1 MDVEIKEKEN
11 RRHVGRNLQRIRV
24 YLGMKQ
30 EALAADLGVNQQVIS
45 KIEKQEEIEEG
56 FLKRIAEVLG
66 ISEEVIKDFDVEKTI
81 FNINHHNYKD
91 ANISEGATTYAIVQ
105 QINPLEKIVELY
117 ERLLKSEQD
126 KIEILKKYMKPLY
139 RSLGVYLPL
148 ITTNCAVLG
157 VALNCVTYDYNLLEG
172 VVYGF
177 STAFGF
183 FIAIVL
189 MAGIREKI
197 EYNDIPKTFRGTAI
211 VLITACLMSI
221 AFMGFSGMI

>member
-30 EALAADLGVNQQVIS
+30 EALAADLGVNQQIIS

-56 FLKRIAEVLG
+56 FLKRIAEELG

-126 KIEILKKYMKPLY
+126 KIEILKKYMK
-139 RSLGVYLPL
+139 
-148 ITTNCAVLG
+148 
-157 VALNCVTYDYNLLEG
+157 
-172 VVYGF
+172 
-177 STAFGF
+177 
-183 FIAIVL
+183 
-189 MAGIREKI
+189 
-197 EYNDIPKTFRGTAI
+197 
-211 VLITACLMSI
+211 
-221 AFMGFSGMI
+221 

>member
-66 ISEEVIKDFDVEKTI
+66 ISEEVIKDFDIEKTI

-126 KIEILKKYMKPLY
+126 KIELLKKHMK
-139 RSLGVYLPL
+139 
-148 ITTNCAVLG
+148 
-157 VALNCVTYDYNLLEG
+157 
-172 VVYGF
+172 
-177 STAFGF
+177 
-183 FIAIVL
+183 
-189 MAGIREKI
+189 
-197 EYNDIPKTFRGTAI
+197 
-211 VLITACLMSI
+211 
-221 AFMGFSGMI
+221 

>member
-66 ISEEVIKDFDVEKTI
+66 ISEEVIKDLDVEKTI

-126 KIEILKKYMKPLY
+126 KIEILKKYIK
-139 RSLGVYLPL
+139 
-148 ITTNCAVLG
+148 
-157 VALNCVTYDYNLLEG
+157 
-172 VVYGF
+172 
-177 STAFGF
+177 
-183 FIAIVL
+183 
-189 MAGIREKI
+189 
-197 EYNDIPKTFRGTAI
+197 
-211 VLITACLMSI
+211 
-221 AFMGFSGMI
+221 

>member
-30 EALAADLGVNQQVIS
+30 EALAADLGVNQQIIS

-66 ISEEVIKDFDVEKTI
+66 ISEGVIKDFDVEKTI

-126 KIEILKKYMKPLY
+126 KIEILKKYMK
-139 RSLGVYLPL
+139 
-148 ITTNCAVLG
+148 
-157 VALNCVTYDYNLLEG
+157 
-172 VVYGF
+172 
-177 STAFGF
+177 
-183 FIAIVL
+183 
-189 MAGIREKI
+189 
-197 EYNDIPKTFRGTAI
+197 
-211 VLITACLMSI
+211 
-221 AFMGFSGMI
+221 

>member
-30 EALAADLGVNQQVIS
+30 EALAADLGVNQQIIS

-66 ISEEVIKDFDVEKTI
+66 GSEEVIKDFDVEKTI

-126 KIEILKKYMKPLY
+126 KIEILKKYMK
-139 RSLGVYLPL
+139 
-148 ITTNCAVLG
+148 
-157 VALNCVTYDYNLLEG
+157 
-172 VVYGF
+172 
-177 STAFGF
+177 
-183 FIAIVL
+183 
-189 MAGIREKI
+189 
-197 EYNDIPKTFRGTAI
+197 
-211 VLITACLMSI
+211 
-221 AFMGFSGMI
+221 

>member
-1 MDVEIKEKEN
+1 MDVEVKNKAN
-11 RRHVGRNLQRIRV
+11 RRHVGHNLQKIRV
-24 YLGMKQ
+24 YFGMKQ
-30 EALAADLGVNQQVIS
+30 EASDLGVNQQVIS

-126 KIEILKKYMKPLY
+126 KIEILKKYMK
-139 RSLGVYLPL
+139 
-148 ITTNCAVLG
+148 
-157 VALNCVTYDYNLLEG
+157 
-172 VVYGF
+172 
-177 STAFGF
+177 
-183 FIAIVL
+183 
-189 MAGIREKI
+189 
-197 EYNDIPKTFRGTAI
+197 
-211 VLITACLMSI
+211 
-221 AFMGFSGMI
+221 

>member
-126 KIEILKKYMKPLY
+126 KIEILKKY
-139 RSLGVYLPL
+139 
-148 ITTNCAVLG
+148 
-157 VALNCVTYDYNLLEG
+157 LLD
-172 VVYGF
+172 
-177 STAFGF
+177 S
-183 FIAIVL
+183 AI
-189 MAGIREKI
+189 
-197 EYNDIPKTFRGTAI
+197 
-211 VLITACLMSI
+211 
-221 AFMGFSGMI
+221 

>member
-11 RRHVGRNLQRIRV
+11 QRYVGRNLQRIRV

-30 EALAADLGVNQQVIS
+30 EALAADLGVNQQIIS

-126 KIEILKKYMKPLY
+126 KIEILKKYMK
-139 RSLGVYLPL
+139 
-148 ITTNCAVLG
+148 
-157 VALNCVTYDYNLLEG
+157 
-172 VVYGF
+172 
-177 STAFGF
+177 
-183 FIAIVL
+183 
-189 MAGIREKI
+189 
-197 EYNDIPKTFRGTAI
+197 
-211 VLITACLMSI
+211 
-221 AFMGFSGMI
+221 

>member
-66 ISEEVIKDFDVEKTI
+66 VSEEVIKDFDVEKTI

-126 KIEILKKYMKPLY
+126 KIEILKKYMK
-139 RSLGVYLPL
+139 
-148 ITTNCAVLG
+148 
-157 VALNCVTYDYNLLEG
+157 
-172 VVYGF
+172 
-177 STAFGF
+177 
-183 FIAIVL
+183 
-189 MAGIREKI
+189 
-197 EYNDIPKTFRGTAI
+197 
-211 VLITACLMSI
+211 
-221 AFMGFSGMI
+221 

>member
-117 ERLLKSEQD
+117 ERLLKSEQE
-126 KIEILKKYMKPLY
+126 IEILKKHMK
-139 RSLGVYLPL
+139 
-148 ITTNCAVLG
+148 
-157 VALNCVTYDYNLLEG
+157 
-172 VVYGF
+172 
-177 STAFGF
+177 
-183 FIAIVL
+183 
-189 MAGIREKI
+189 
-197 EYNDIPKTFRGTAI
+197 
-211 VLITACLMSI
+211 
-221 AFMGFSGMI
+221 

>member
-11 RRHVGRNLQRIRV
+11 RKHVGRNLQRIRV

-126 KIEILKKYMKPLY
+126 KIEILKKYMK
-139 RSLGVYLPL
+139 
-148 ITTNCAVLG
+148 
-157 VALNCVTYDYNLLEG
+157 
-172 VVYGF
+172 
-177 STAFGF
+177 
-183 FIAIVL
+183 
-189 MAGIREKI
+189 
-197 EYNDIPKTFRGTAI
+197 
-211 VLITACLMSI
+211 
-221 AFMGFSGMI
+221 

>member
-30 EALAADLGVNQQVIS
+30 DALAADLGVNQQIIS

-126 KIEILKKYMKPLY
+126 KIEILKKYMK
-139 RSLGVYLPL
+139 
-148 ITTNCAVLG
+148 
-157 VALNCVTYDYNLLEG
+157 
-172 VVYGF
+172 
-177 STAFGF
+177 
-183 FIAIVL
+183 
-189 MAGIREKI
+189 
-197 EYNDIPKTFRGTAI
+197 
-211 VLITACLMSI
+211 
-221 AFMGFSGMI
+221 

>member
-91 ANISEGATTYAIVQ
+91 ANISEAATTYAIVQ

-126 KIEILKKYMKPLY
+126 KIEILKKHMK
-139 RSLGVYLPL
+139 
-148 ITTNCAVLG
+148 
-157 VALNCVTYDYNLLEG
+157 
-172 VVYGF
+172 
-177 STAFGF
+177 
-183 FIAIVL
+183 
-189 MAGIREKI
+189 
-197 EYNDIPKTFRGTAI
+197 
-211 VLITACLMSI
+211 
-221 AFMGFSGMI
+221 

>member
-11 RRHVGRNLQRIRV
+11 RRHVGRNLQRIRL

-66 ISEEVIKDFDVEKTI
+66 ISEVVIKDFDVEKTI

-126 KIEILKKYMKPLY
+126 KIEILKKYMK
-139 RSLGVYLPL
+139 
-148 ITTNCAVLG
+148 
-157 VALNCVTYDYNLLEG
+157 
-172 VVYGF
+172 
-177 STAFGF
+177 
-183 FIAIVL
+183 
-189 MAGIREKI
+189 
-197 EYNDIPKTFRGTAI
+197 
-211 VLITACLMSI
+211 
-221 AFMGFSGMI
+221 

>member
-1 MDVEIKEKEN
+1 MDVEIKEKEI

-30 EALAADLGVNQQVIS
+30 EALAADLGVNQQIIS

-126 KIEILKKYMKPLY
+126 KIEILKKYMK
-139 RSLGVYLPL
+139 
-148 ITTNCAVLG
+148 
-157 VALNCVTYDYNLLEG
+157 
-172 VVYGF
+172 
-177 STAFGF
+177 
-183 FIAIVL
+183 
-189 MAGIREKI
+189 
-197 EYNDIPKTFRGTAI
+197 
-211 VLITACLMSI
+211 
-221 AFMGFSGMI
+221 

>member
-91 ANISEGATTYAIVQ
+91 ANISEGATTCAIVQ

-126 KIEILKKYMKPLY
+126 KIEILKKYIK
-139 RSLGVYLPL
+139 
-148 ITTNCAVLG
+148 
-157 VALNCVTYDYNLLEG
+157 
-172 VVYGF
+172 
-177 STAFGF
+177 
-183 FIAIVL
+183 
-189 MAGIREKI
+189 
-197 EYNDIPKTFRGTAI
+197 
-211 VLITACLMSI
+211 
-221 AFMGFSGMI
+221 

>member
-66 ISEEVIKDFDVEKTI
+66 VSEEVIKDFDVEKTI

-105 QINPLEKIVELY
+105 QINPLEKIVEVY

-126 KIEILKKYMKPLY
+126 KIEILKKYMK
-139 RSLGVYLPL
+139 
-148 ITTNCAVLG
+148 
-157 VALNCVTYDYNLLEG
+157 
-172 VVYGF
+172 
-177 STAFGF
+177 
-183 FIAIVL
+183 
-189 MAGIREKI
+189 
-197 EYNDIPKTFRGTAI
+197 
-211 VLITACLMSI
+211 
-221 AFMGFSGMI
+221 

>member
-91 ANISEGATTYAIVQ
+91 ANISEDATTYAIVQ

-126 KIEILKKYMKPLY
+126 KIEILKKYMK
-139 RSLGVYLPL
+139 
-148 ITTNCAVLG
+148 
-157 VALNCVTYDYNLLEG
+157 
-172 VVYGF
+172 
-177 STAFGF
+177 
-183 FIAIVL
+183 
-189 MAGIREKI
+189 
-197 EYNDIPKTFRGTAI
+197 
-211 VLITACLMSI
+211 
-221 AFMGFSGMI
+221 

>member
-30 EALAADLGVNQQVIS
+30 EALAADLGVNQQVIT

-126 KIEILKKYMKPLY
+126 KIEILKKYMK
-139 RSLGVYLPL
+139 
-148 ITTNCAVLG
+148 
-157 VALNCVTYDYNLLEG
+157 
-172 VVYGF
+172 
-177 STAFGF
+177 
-183 FIAIVL
+183 
-189 MAGIREKI
+189 
-197 EYNDIPKTFRGTAI
+197 
-211 VLITACLMSI
+211 
-221 AFMGFSGMI
+221 

>member
-30 EALAADLGVNQQVIS
+30 EALAADLGVNQQIIS

-91 ANISEGATTYAIVQ
+91 ANISEGATTSAMVQ

-126 KIEILKKYMKPLY
+126 KIEILKKYMK
-139 RSLGVYLPL
+139 
-148 ITTNCAVLG
+148 
-157 VALNCVTYDYNLLEG
+157 
-172 VVYGF
+172 
-177 STAFGF
+177 
-183 FIAIVL
+183 
-189 MAGIREKI
+189 
-197 EYNDIPKTFRGTAI
+197 
-211 VLITACLMSI
+211 
-221 AFMGFSGMI
+221 